1 MGATGTIY
9 LSLLMGVIM
18 AQVPDVVNL
27 PPPRTRGEMSVEEA
41 IARRRSRREFENVP
55 LSLEQLGQI
64 LWAAQGITDR
74 EHGFRAAPSA
84 GATYPF
90 ETYVVV
96 GAVEGLVPGIYH
108 YIPHGHTLVLLKRGD
123 FRRAICDASLRQEF
137 IADAP
142 ATIIIAADY
151 QRTARIYGER
161 AYRYVHMEAGHI
173 GENVHLQCEALGL
186 GTVMVGA
193 FYDERIK
200 EILEIEQEPLYI
212 MPVGKPK

>member
-1 MGATGTIY
+1 MVARGTVYI
-9 LSLLMGVIM
+9 LLLMGVVM
-18 AQVPDVVNL
+18 AQTGEVVHL
-27 PPPRTRGEMSVEEA
+27 PPPKTKGKMSVEEA

-55 LSLEQLGQI
+55 LTLEQLGQI

-90 ETYVVV
+90 ETSVVV

-123 FRRAICDASLRQEF
+123 FRRALCDASLRQEF
-137 IADAP
+137 IAEAP
-142 ATIIIAADY
+142 ASIVLAADY
-151 QRTARIYGER
+151 QRTARFYGER
-161 AYRYVHMEAGHI
+161 AYRYVPMEAGHI
-173 GENVHLQCEALGL
+173 GENIHLQCEALGL

-193 FYDERIK
+193 FYDEQVRD
-200 EILEIEQEPLYI
+200 ILDIELDPLYVI
-212 MPVGKPK
+212 PVGKPK